1 VALPILL
8 ILVGVKADFGQAGQ
22 VSTGSSE
29 ISSFA
34 PVAASLDRP
43 IAAWLDYCV
52 RHSDDCQ
59 TDLRQ
64 PLTVTLTPQLLA
76 RLKEINRAVNRSVRP
91 MTDMQHW
98 GVEDHWDLAED
109 GYGDCE
115 DYQLLKRKLLVDAGV
130 PRRALLMTVAWD
142 SDHQGHALLM
152 VRTNVGDLI
161 LDNERNE
168 VLLWQDTDYK
178 FVKRESQ
185 YATGWVA
192 ILPRP
197 ATTASIK

>member
-1 VALPILL
+1 MVILF
-8 ILVGVKADFGQAGQ
+8 GVRADFGQAGQ
-22 VSTGSSE
+22 IYTASLETNA
-29 ISSFA
+29 FA
-34 PVAASLDRP
+34 PVATSLDRP

-64 PLTVTLTPQLLA
+64 PLTVTLTAALLA
-76 RLKEINRAVNRSVRP
+76 RLKDVNIAVNRSVRP

-130 PRRALLMTVAWD
+130 PRRAMLMTVAWD

-152 VRTNVGDLI
+152 VRTNVGDLM
-161 LDNERNE
+161 LDNERDDI
-168 VLLWQDTDYK
+168 LFWRDTGYA

-185 YATGWVA
+185 FTTGWVA